1 MIWLQWL
8 GMVFIL
14 LGSFL
19 CLVAAIGIVRLEG
32 LVARMHVAT
41 KPQVLGVLLMCGGL
55 AMTMQTTRATIT
67 LVLVMLLQL
76 FVAPISAHLL
86 GRGAYRM
93 GRLQESTVIV
103 DEFAEDLARAEELDD
118 EDPDFTL
125 WSMRAVQDPR
135 PE

>member
-32 LVARMHVAT
+32 LFARMHVAT

>member
-1 MIWLQWL
+1 MIWLHVL
-8 GMVFIL
+8 GVSFIA

-19 CLVAAIGIVRLEG
+19 CLVAAIGIVRLTG
-32 LVARMHVAT
+32 LFARMHVST
-41 KPQVLGVLLMCGGL
+41 KPQVLGVLLMCSGL

-67 LVLVMLLQL
+67 LMLVMALQL

-93 GRLQESTVIV
+93 GRLQESEVVV
-103 DEFAEDLARAEELDD
+103 DEFAEDLSRAEELDD

-125 WSMRAVQDPR
+125 WSMRAVEDPR
-135 PE
+135 Q